1 MSENEAVE
9 IAMARSMHDAARQ
22 RFGRCWE
29 DLNDEECAAWRRAAR
44 LALTSHP
51 AVDALREF
59 CAMWDDDVIEHSV
72 PENYSRAKC
81 AVSIARTVLASLRNV
96 SAMVDEQVQQALDAR
111 GGAS

>member
-1 MSENEAVE
+1 MTENEAVE

-51 AVDALREF
+51 AVEVLLALYVAADAVWL
-59 CAMWDDDVIEHSV
+59 DDETTTADEHTAYVSAL
-72 PENYSRAKC
+72 EDARA
-81 AVSIARTVLASLRNV
+81 VLAS
-96 SAMVDEQVQQALDAR
+96 MPKEK
-111 GGAS
+111 